1 MELPIL
7 KVQKGISEVKLS
19 TSEVQNS
26 TSKREAF
33 IDEVMGKREINQKRR
48 F

>member
-19 TSEVQNS
+19 ISEVQKGS
-26 TSKREAF
+26 SKREAL
-33 IDEVMGKREINQKRR
+33 IDEVMGKRKSKQ
-48 F
+48 